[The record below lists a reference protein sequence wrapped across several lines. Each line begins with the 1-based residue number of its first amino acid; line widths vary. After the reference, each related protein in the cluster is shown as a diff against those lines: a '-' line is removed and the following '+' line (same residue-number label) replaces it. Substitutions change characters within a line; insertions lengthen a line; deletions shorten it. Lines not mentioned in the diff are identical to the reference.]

1 MDHKYDMLHACGVP
15 QAEVPTA
22 MGCSVNVSFSQER
35 PRSKWLLSVVAM
47 HMTRMVVLVLL
58 TASTIL
64 QVSAFPPTL
73 AAALA
78 FCEFFIGWWFQSLRM
93 EAYGFAVGLSV
104 SNVVFAVIVLAGD
117 PSIGLLIGWC
127 LLAAF
132 SCVELSILL
141 LIRFK
146 GYFNYRLMALA
157 CSEQNPRSYVN
168 VAMFRMVILAQGLK
182 AFFVLLGFYFV
193 YAISGSLGDPFALM
207 YAIGA
212 GLFGSLDI
220 VAAVGFV
227 KGRDWGFHLV
237 SSMAVLG
244 IVETVLSFSGPV
256 LLLSVWIVTLLMPCW
271 AKNEFLNRV
280 RQAERDMIESPD

>member
-1 MDHKYDMLHACGVP
+1 MPYACGVP
-15 QAEVPTA
+15 HTEVPSA
-22 MGCSVNVSFSQER
+22 MECSVNISTFQEW

-64 QVSAFPPTL
+64 QVSTFPPTL
-73 AAALA
+73 ATALA
-78 FCEFFIGWWFQSLRM
+78 FCEFFIGWWFRSLRM

-104 SNVVFAVIVLAGD
+104 SNVFFAVIVLTGN
-117 PSIGLLIGWC
+117 PSIDLLIGWC

-132 SCVELSILL
+132 SCVELLILL
-141 LIRFK
+141 LIRSK
-146 GYFNYRLMALA
+146 RYFNYRLMSPAYT
-157 CSEQNPRSYVN
+157 EHIPRSFVN

-182 AFFVLLGFYFV
+182 AFFVLLGSYFV
-193 YAISGSLGDPFALM
+193 YVISDSLGDPFALM

-220 VAAVGFV
+220 VAAAGFV

-271 AKNEFLNRV
+271 VKNEFLSRV
-280 RQAERDMIESPD
+280 R